1 MPSVEMLDSRISTN
15 HKGIK
20 QMINMYQED
29 LPRSDYQEITPDKAK
44 DMLVQNT
51 RNYRKLSSAKVEV
64 LSRELNADEWEATT
78 QGVGFDTEGVL
89 IDGQHR
95 LSAIVSSNV
104 TVPSM
109 LVCYGLPLRAKNKID
124 VGNKRTFADLT
135 KLSSV
140 CIATVRVPFRAV
152 LSGNG
157 RSGIVDGRRAST
169 TDLTFMRKYLFGD
182 IGKLAEEMGQIFS
195 STSGMLN
202 VGVRAAIALSI
213 MNGTCSKEEGMGIF
227 NKLVDLRQNSNG
239 VYINKSL
246 TVRRKIEATLPTLL
260 LSLIEKVRQGITPV
274 YNQKTGT
281 YTDVDETPR
290 ELASKLMFL
299 TMQALDSTMN
309 DEENFVSPCHVT
321 VVKTLKLK

>member
-29 LPRSDYQEITPDKAK
+29 LPRSEYQEITPDKAK

-95 LSAIVSSNV
+95 LSAIVSSDV

-135 KLSSV
+135 KL
-140 CIATVRVPFRAV
+140 CTVHYEWY
-152 LSGNG
+152 
-157 RSGIVDGRRAST
+157 
-169 TDLTFMRKYLFGD
+169 M
-182 IGKLAEEMGQIFS
+182 
-195 STSGMLN
+195 
-202 VGVRAAIALSI
+202 
-213 MNGTCSKEEGMGIF
+213 
-227 NKLVDLRQNSNG
+227 
-239 VYINKSL
+239 
-246 TVRRKIEATLPTLL
+246 
-260 LSLIEKVRQGITPV
+260 
-274 YNQKTGT
+274 
-281 YTDVDETPR
+281 
-290 ELASKLMFL
+290 
-299 TMQALDSTMN
+299 
-309 DEENFVSPCHVT
+309 
-321 VVKTLKLK
+321 